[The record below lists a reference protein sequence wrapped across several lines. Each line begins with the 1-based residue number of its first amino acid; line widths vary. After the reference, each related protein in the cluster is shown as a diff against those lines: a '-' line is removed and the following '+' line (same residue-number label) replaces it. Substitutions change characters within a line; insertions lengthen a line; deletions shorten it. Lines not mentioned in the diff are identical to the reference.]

1 MFKYY
6 NYKLI
11 ESNRSY
17 STEKIKKLIGIHE
30 QTIREWIKECNLEC
44 VSKKPILIYGAVLKE
59 FIKNRNENHKK
70 TLNFNEFKCLK
81 CKAILIPQGNQ
92 ISIYN
97 NKNGSI
103 RATGICQNCNNE
115 FSKLFKKD
123 SIEQLKNSFFIKPTE
138 STLIYNTSPINSNTH
153 IESQKEIAL
162 NESKIEEQKEIIKA
176 QENISFKTHIKELK
190 TSSKTN
196 IGIQKSLFDFDYE

>member
-30 QTIREWIKECNLEC
+30 QTIREWIKEGNLEC

-59 FIKNRNENHKK
+59 FIKNKNESHKK

-81 CKAILIPQGNQ
+81 CKAISIPKDNQ
-92 ISIYN
+92 ISIYH

-115 FSKLFKKD
+115 FSKLYKKN
-123 SIEQLKNSFFIKPTE
+123 SINEFQNSFFIKPTE
-138 STLIYNTSPINSNTH
+138 STLYNTSPINSKTN
-153 IESQKEIAL
+153 IENQKEVAS
-162 NESKIEEQKEIIKA
+162 NESKIEEQKEVLKT
-176 QENISFKTHIKELK
+176 EEKISFNTHIKDLK
-190 TSSKTN
+190 TTSKSN
-196 IGIQKSLFDFDYE
+196 IKQPSLFDFDYE

>member
-30 QTIREWIKECNLEC
+30 QTIREWVNQNNLEC
-44 VSKKPILIYGAVLKE
+44 VSRKPILIYGAVLKE

-70 TLNFNEFKCLK
+70 TLSFNEFKCLK
-81 CKAILIPQGNQ
+81 CKAISIPQDNQ
-92 ISIYN
+92 ISIYH

-103 RATGICQNCNNE
+103 I
-115 FSKLFKKD
+115 
-123 SIEQLKNSFFIKPTE
+123 
-138 STLIYNTSPINSNTH
+138 
-153 IESQKEIAL
+153 
-162 NESKIEEQKEIIKA
+162 
-176 QENISFKTHIKELK
+176 
-190 TSSKTN
+190 
-196 IGIQKSLFDFDYE
+196 